1 MNISRIILI
10 GVGLSGILLFGCT
23 SKVTKEDQYSGFLP
37 SYEGLQQTVSAN
49 GQPVMRWVAEGFNP
63 DAYDT
68 VAFEQLELYPA
79 PHPNER
85 VNVQTLRELQSVMSS
100 SVRNVLAQKYQTLP
114 RADAAPANS
123 RTLVLNAAITGVSAS
138 NEGMQWYEILPV
150 TAVAGAVSSAA
161 GYRDQTT
168 ELYVEAYVV
177 DATTGQPVIKVV
189 RKVLGETLKDSHQ
202 AITANDF
209 KSAIKG
215 LAADV
220 NAFVHSRSSPAPGHN

>member
-100 SVRNVLAQKYQTLP
+100 SVRTYSRRNIKHCLGQMPRLPTPVL
-114 RADAAPANS
+114 
-123 RTLVLNAAITGVSAS
+123 
-138 NEGMQWYEILPV
+138 WC
-150 TAVAGAVSSAA
+150 
-161 GYRDQTT
+161 
-168 ELYVEAYVV
+168 
-177 DATTGQPVIKVV
+177 
-189 RKVLGETLKDSHQ
+189 
-202 AITANDF
+202 
-209 KSAIKG
+209 
-215 LAADV
+215 
-220 NAFVHSRSSPAPGHN
+220 

>member
-1 MNISRIILI
+1 ADLA
-10 GVGLSGILLFGCT
+10 GT
-23 SKVTKEDQYSGFLP
+23 P
-37 SYEGLQQTVSAN
+37 VSHEFK
-49 GQPVMRWVAEGFNP
+49 RK
-63 DAYDT
+63 
-68 VAFEQLELYPA
+68 
-79 PHPNER
+79 
-85 VNVQTLRELQSVMSS
+85 
-100 SVRNVLAQKYQTLP
+100 NVLAQKYQTLP

-161 GYRDQTT
+161 GYRDQNT

-215 LAADV
+215 LAA
-220 NAFVHSRSSPAPGHN
+220 